1 MAELITLARPYAKAA
16 FERAKA
22 QQALAEW
29 DELLTAAGQVVADS
43 ATRQL
48 LTNPGIAEQKKA
60 EFILECTGKTAS
72 EEQRNFLMIL
82 AENRRLALFPE
93 IATLFNSFRADLERT
108 IDINVS
114 SPFEL
119 TEEQQQK
126 LAQAL
131 SKKLDRNVQIETT
144 LDTSLIGGLVVRT
157 GDLVIDASV
166 RGKLTKLAESLGS

>member
-1 MAELITLARPYAKAA
+1 
-16 FERAKA
+16 
-22 QQALAEW
+22 
-29 DELLTAAGQVVADS
+29 VADA

-48 LTNPGIAEQKKA
+48 LTNPGITEQQKA
-60 EFILECTGKTAS
+60 EFILECTGKTAN
-72 EEQRNFLMIL
+72 EEQHNFLMIL
-82 AENRRLALFPE
+82 AENNRLGLFPE

-126 LAQAL
+126 LTQAL

-166 RGKLTKLAESLGS
+166 RGKLTKLAETLGS

>member
-1 MAELITLARPYAKAA
+1 
-16 FERAKA
+16 
-22 QQALAEW
+22 
-29 DELLTAAGQVVADS
+29 
-43 ATRQL
+43 
-48 LTNPGIAEQKKA
+48 
-60 EFILECTGKTAS
+60 
-72 EEQRNFLMIL
+72 MIL
-82 AENRRLALFPE
+82 AENNRLGLFPE

-126 LAQAL
+126 LTQAL

-166 RGKLTKLAESLGS
+166 RGKLTKLAETLGS